1 MKLAPFYV
9 AYIGCAI
16 IDNIFVGLG
25 KTYYNAVNSLII
37 NIIYYGVFF
46 VLYLTKT
53 ITFTMDVII
62 LMFGFGMVAHF
73 VISIV
78 EEKVFLRKKEAFV
91 ADENAESGK
100 EETPQN

>member
-1 MKLAPFYV
+1 M
-9 AYIGCAI
+9 
-16 IDNIFVGLG
+16 GLG

-78 EEKVFLRKKEAFV
+78 EEKVFLLKKETV
-91 ADENAESGK
+91 AAGENDDNVK